1 MYGYIKTKKVKKK
14 EKVCRM
20 VNFLVPLC
28 ACVIEA
34 RFTNRP
40 LFAAAFNITF
50 SEYTK
55 EIEGEVEGDITVEVW
70 T

>member
-1 MYGYIKTKKVKKK
+1 
-14 EKVCRM
+14 M

>member
-1 MYGYIKTKKVKKK
+1 
-14 EKVCRM
+14 M

-40 LFAAAFNITF
+40 LFTAAAFNITF